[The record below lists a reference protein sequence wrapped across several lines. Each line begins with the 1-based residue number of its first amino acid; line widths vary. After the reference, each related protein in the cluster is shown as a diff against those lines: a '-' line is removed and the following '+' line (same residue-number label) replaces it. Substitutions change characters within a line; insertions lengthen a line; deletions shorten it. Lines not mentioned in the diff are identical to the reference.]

1 MLIKSSRFLLYGSE
15 NMSKKK
21 VSFGSA
27 AWGSA
32 ENRVRR
38 LLGLPPVSVQRHT
51 LRSWAKTGLQ
61 RQVIG
66 WLGLERANALPDGF
80 PVDVFDCLDRWVQ
93 AKGGSMQIGTDGL
106 KVPLLKLNRKSAV
119 SLSSM
124 WVAYVDFEHES
135 ANWKALEAAEEALED
150 ALTRE
155 CGQALNIRILSK
167 PARIEIDNPNPPMVT
182 FKSQWADYLDG
193 KVGSLRYSLG
203 VESTPQGDQVVDNRL
218 DNSNEYSCA
227 WFGAAGSGKTQ
238 SMTAAL
244 LSVCATTSPEELAVI
259 VIDPKGLDFPVDGI
273 PHLAC
278 QVVTDGSR
286 ACEIVQEVANI
297 LAQRAKSKDRA
308 ASRRRILLMVDELGY
323 LIQSGNAEIAD
334 NLTSIAAMGR
344 AWGISLFI
352 GSQRATNEFFPK
364 SIHSNLPAKWV
375 GRVKDSG
382 EAVFASG
389 QAGCD
394 AHKLPGK
401 GAAMLYEPTG
411 IVRLQSAYIGDANK
425 DNYPEIVGEFISDLQ
440 KKWAGKRPHWRLGDP
455 DQSTADPGD
464 NNDNSGTSG
473 KPLQAMIEDA
483 VRKVLTEMATIQPAT
498 EQPEAQESE
507 PDQPEIDTAILD
519 NLPNSVLTALE
530 AAYNEA
536 PESFSAKLI
545 RRICQEATG
554 KEINGTKAGK
564 IRDAFM
570 AVATSFA

>member
-1 MLIKSSRFLLYGSE
+1 
-15 NMSKKK
+15 
-21 VSFGSA
+21 
-27 AWGSA
+27 
-32 ENRVRR
+32 
-38 LLGLPPVSVQRHT
+38 
-51 LRSWAKTGLQ
+51 
-61 RQVIG
+61 
-66 WLGLERANALPDGF
+66 
-80 PVDVFDCLDRWVQ
+80 
-93 AKGGSMQIGTDGL
+93 
-106 KVPLLKLNRKSAV
+106 
-119 SLSSM
+119 
-124 WVAYVDFEHES
+124 
-135 ANWKALEAAEEALED
+135 
-150 ALTRE
+150 
-155 CGQALNIRILSK
+155 
-167 PARIEIDNPNPPMVT
+167 
-182 FKSQWADYLDG
+182 
-193 KVGSLRYSLG
+193 
-203 VESTPQGDQVVDNRL
+203 
-218 DNSNEYSCA
+218 
-227 WFGAAGSGKTQ
+227 
-238 SMTAAL
+238 MTAAL
-244 LSVCATTSPEELAVI
+244 LSVCATTSPEELSVI

-278 QVVTDGSR
+278 SVVTDGAR
-286 ACEIVQEVANI
+286 ACEIVGEVANI

-364 SIHSNLPAKWV
+364 SIHSNLPAKWT
-375 GRVKDSG
+375 GRVKDAG

-389 QAGCD
+389 QPGCD

-425 DNYPEIVGEFISDLQ
+425 DNYPEVVGEFISDLQ

-498 EQPEAQESE
+498 EQPEAQETE
-507 PDQPEIDTAILD
+507 PDQPEINTAILE
-519 NLPNSVLTALE
+519 NLPDGVLPALE

-536 PESFSAKLI
+536 PERFNKS
-545 RRICQEATG
+545 RVREAWRAVTG
-554 KEINGTKAGK
+554 VRPKTEKEDK
-564 IRDAFM
+564 IFTAFL
-570 AVATSFA
+570 AYVEK

>member
-1 MLIKSSRFLLYGSE
+1 MSMLIKSSRFLLYGSE
-15 NMSKKK
+15 QMSKKK

-27 AWGSA
+27 LWGSA

-51 LRSWAKTGLQ
+51 LTSWAKTGVQ

-80 PVDVFDCLDRWVQ
+80 PVDVFECLDRWVQ

-119 SLSSM
+119 TLSSM

-135 ANWKALEAAEEALED
+135 AKWDALKAAEEALED
-150 ALTRE
+150 ALSRE
-155 CGQALNIRILSK
+155 CGQQLNVRILSK
-167 PARIEIDNPNPPMVT
+167 PARIEIDNPKPPMVT
-182 FKSQWADYLDG
+182 FKSQWGDYLDG
-193 KVGSLRYSLG
+193 KVGGLRYTLG
-203 VESTPQGDQVVDNRL
+203 VESTPAGDQVIDNRL

-278 QVVTDGSR
+278 SVVTDGAK
-286 ACEIVQEVANI
+286 ACEIVGEVANI

-455 DQSTADPGD
+455 DQPTTDPGD
-464 NNDNSGTSG
+464 NSDNSGTGG
-473 KPLQAMIEDA
+473 KPLQAMVEDS
-483 VRKVLTEMATIQPAT
+483 VRKVLLEMATIQPAT

-519 NLPNSVLTALE
+519 NLPDGVLAALE
-530 AAYNEA
+530 TAYDEA
-536 PESFSAKLI
+536 PERFNKSRVREAW
-545 RRICQEATG
+545 QAATG
-554 KEINGTKAGK
+554 KRPKTEKEDK
-564 IRDAFM
+564 IFTAFL
-570 AVATSFA
+570 AYVAR

>member
-1 MLIKSSRFLLYGSE
+1 
-15 NMSKKK
+15 MSKKK

-27 AWGSA
+27 LWGSA

-51 LRSWAKTGLQ
+51 LTSWAKTGVQ

-80 PVDVFDCLDRWVQ
+80 PVDVFECLDRWVQ

-119 SLSSM
+119 TLSSM

-135 ANWKALEAAEEALED
+135 AKWDALKAAEEALED
-150 ALTRE
+150 ALSRE
-155 CGQALNIRILSK
+155 CGQQLNVRILSK
-167 PARIEIDNPNPPMVT
+167 PARIEIDNPKPPMVT
-182 FKSQWADYLDG
+182 FKSQWGDYLDG
-193 KVGSLRYSLG
+193 KVGGLRYTLG
-203 VESTPQGDQVVDNRL
+203 VESTPAGDQVIDNRL

-278 QVVTDGSR
+278 SVVTDGAR
-286 ACEIVQEVANI
+286 ACEIVGEVANI

-364 SIHSNLPAKWV
+364 AIHSNLPAKWV

-411 IVRLQSAYIGDANK
+411 IIRLQSAYIGDANK

-455 DQSTADPGD
+455 DQPTADPGD
-464 NNDNSGTSG
+464 NGDNSGTGG
-473 KPLQAMIEDA
+473 KPLQAMVEDA
-483 VRKVLTEMATIQPAT
+483 VRKVLLEMATIQPAT

-570 AVATSFA
+570 AVATNFA